1 MNPRWQKV
9 LKEYI
14 EALAVAIVLALFIR
28 AFVVQ
33 AFKIPSESMVD
44 TLLVGDHLLVT
55 KFSYGVK
62 IPFTDITLLKVGD
75 PQHGDIIVFE
85 FPQDRKID
93 YIKRVIGVPGD
104 TIAVKDNV
112 VYRNGK
118 ALDEP
123 YKRLDPKAASPSMV
137 NREPVTVPADSYFAM
152 GDNRDHSADSRV
164 WGFVPREN
172 ILGKA
177 LVIYWS
183 LGKDLD
189 FRFDRIGRMLR

>member
-14 EALAVAIVLALFIR
+14 EALAVAIVLAMFIR

-33 AFKIPSESMVD
+33 AFKIPSESMVN

-55 KFSYGVK
+55 KFTYGVRL
-62 IPFTDITLLKVGD
+62 PFTDITLLRVGD
-75 PQHGDIIVFE
+75 PKHGDIIVFE
-85 FPQDRKID
+85 YPRDRQVD

-104 TIAVKDNV
+104 VIEGKDNV
-112 VYRNGK
+112 IYRNGQEVR
-118 ALDEP
+118 EP
-123 YKRLDPKAASPSMV
+123 YKRLDPKAAVPSMM
-137 NREPVTVPADSYFAM
+137 NFGPVTVPADSYFAM

-164 WGFVPREN
+164 WGFVPRDN

-183 LGKDLD
+183 WGEAFD
-189 FRFDRIGRMLR
+189 FRFDRIGRMLN